1 MVLPTIS
8 GKMVERRDQV
18 LMTFLSL
25 VLFCS
30 STFLS
35 RWPSM
40 NGPLEVDLAIEVLL
54 PPLHDHGLRALVA
67 ARLVTLGGFAPRG
80 HGMAAARGA
89 AFAAAVR
96 VVDRVHGDTS
106 VVGLLAQPALAS
118 GLAVLHILVLG
129 VSDLADGGLAEHVH

>member
-40 NGPLEVDLAIEVLL
+40 NGPFEVDLAIEVLL
-54 PPLHDHGLRALVA
+54 PPLHNHGLRALVA
-67 ARLVTLGGFAPRG
+67 ACLVTLGRLAPRR
-80 HGMAAARGA
+80 HGVTTAGGPALATTMRM
-89 AFAAAVR
+89 
-96 VVDRVHGDTS
+96 VDGVHGNAS
-106 VVGLLAQPALAS
+106 VVRLLAQPPLAA
-118 GLAVLHILVLG
+118 G
-129 VSDLADGGLAEHVH
+129 